1 MFREIRTR
9 ERITEEDERRKRERE
24 LGYLSIKPKTEEF
37 QNMSI
42 RETQDMLKNLYL
54 NLMENEG

>member
-9 ERITEEDERRKRERE
+9 ERITEEDERRKRE

-37 QNMSI
+37 KNMSI
-42 RETQDMLKNLYL
+42 KETEDMLNKMILS
-54 NLMENEG
+54 LMEEG